1 MSTLAYTPLE
11 EIEKIRA
18 ELQTGF
24 NSGKTKSVAFR
35 KYQLLQFA
43 YLIQDNVKAF
53 EDALASDLGR
63 HALETNL
70 LEIGASLSEI
80 MDAYKNVESWAKP
93 EKPALTLTWMF
104 MRPTVLKEPKGVVLI
119 ISPFNY
125 PLWLCVSPMCGA
137 IAAGNAIVIKPS
149 ESCPAIAALLTE
161 LIPKYLDPSLVRV
174 VNGAIPETTKVRS
187 KHTTLAFKLLTF
199 FSCLN
204 SLGVISFIRG
214 TRALGGLSQPPL
226 HRPSRLYLWSSEENR
241 PSLWIPPPTCSS
253 QRSASFGGKFTN
265 GGQTCVAPDYVLVP
279 KEAQEPLIDA
289 MKSVYTNFYPETTG
303 ESPTPP
309 QNVTKLVH
317 HGAFNRVNGL
327 VQNTKGTI
335 VVGGQN
341 DEATKYF
348 APTIVR
354 DVQLNDSLMSEE
366 IFGPVLPIVPVENVD
381 AGLAYVNSHD
391 HPLALY
397 VFSQNEA
404 YKNKVFNST
413 QSGSAVANETI
424 VIPGVTGL
432 PFGGIGPS
440 GCKFFYL
447 LLRFFSHAHSWIPH
461 WQGKFRPNTFFV
473 PIVISLQQYGFDMFT
488 HLRASIDAPGW
499 IDKVFNFRFPPYTTS
514 NIAKMKARLGAK
526 LPPRPTGPPPGTVAS
541 RGGKWFLLAFVVAIL
556 GALTKMKNR
565 MPFVKE

>member
-80 MDAYKNVESWAKP
+80 LDAYKNVESWVKP
-93 EKPALTLTWMF
+93 EKPALSLTWMF

-137 IAAGNAIVIKPS
+137 IAAGNAIAVKPS
-149 ESCPAIAALLTE
+149 ESCPAIASLLTE

-174 VNGAIPETTKVRS
+174 VNGAIPETTKLLELPWGHILYTGNARVGRIVA
-187 KHTTLAFKLLTF
+187 TAAAQTLTPV
-199 FSCLN
+199 
-204 SLGVISFIRG
+204 SLE
-214 TRALGGLSQPPL
+214 LGGKSPVFVDPASDMQLAAK
-226 HRPSRLYLWSSEENR
+226 RILW
-241 PSLWIPPPTCSS
+241 
-253 QRSASFGGKFTN
+253 GKFTN

-289 MKSVYTNFYPETTG
+289 MKSVYADFYPETTG
-303 ESPTPP
+303 DSPTPP
-309 QNVTKLVH
+309 QNVTKMVH
-317 HGAFNRVNGL
+317 QGAFNRVNGL

-341 DEATKYF
+341 DEATKYI

-354 DVQLNDSLMSEE
+354 DVQLDDSLMSEE

-404 YKNKVFNST
+404 YKNKVFRNT

-424 VIPGVTGL
+424 VVPGVTGL

-440 GCKFFYL
+440 GSGY
-447 LLRFFSHAHSWIPH
+447 HT
-461 WQGKFRPNTFFV
+461 GK
-473 PIVISLQQYGFDMFT
+473 YGFDMFT
-488 HLRASIDAPGW
+488 HFRASIDAPGW

-514 NIAKMKARLGAK
+514 NIAKMKARMGAK

-541 RGGKWFLLAFVVAIL
+541 RGGKWFLFAFIVTVL
-556 GALTKMKNR
+556 GALTKLKNR
-565 MPFVKE
+565 VPFVKA